1 VFNAAD
7 VPFLTE
13 CPHVN
18 ISTIEIG
25 EIVQPFA
32 IAAVGAHYHMVDTGN
47 LRASPPTFFK

>member
-1 VFNAAD
+1 MRELPALGRGSVKK
-7 VPFLTE
+7 
-13 CPHVN
+13 
-18 ISTIEIG
+18 IG